1 MMRARLEIPA
11 VRMLPTRP
19 GLAPNQVQDLAL
31 RNAEPIL
38 VEYDGKAVHIR
49 TAHLVGRDTDLRA
62 SGAVNLNDKSPWD
75 LRVDGTLN
83 LGVLQD
89 FHSDVVSSGMA
100 TINGSVRG
108 SMRDPQLAGRMELK
122 AASFYLTD
130 IPNGL
135 DNANGVILFD
145 PRRATVES
153 LRPKREAAPSPSLVS
168 SASEV
173 RNRAI
178 VYKRAPITSESG
190 IPKA

>member
-1 MMRARLEIPA
+1 M
-11 VRMLPTRP
+11 
-19 GLAPNQVQDLAL
+19 
-31 RNAEPIL
+31 
-38 VEYDGKAVHIR
+38 EYDGKAVHIR

-108 SMRDPQLAGRMELK
+108 SCETRKLAGRMELK

-145 PRRATVES
+145 RRRATVEKLTAETGGGTVAFAGFVGFGS
-153 LRPKREAAPSPSLVS
+153 PELSYPST
-168 SASEV
+168 SA
-173 RNRAI
+173 RR
-178 VYKRAPITSESG
+178 
-190 IPKA
+190 